1 MNIFVYTVPFLLPR
15 KISQQRPSTVVYPD
29 RKATLCDSKLR
40 TLNVDAQCGSDSDLW
55 YYAPWRSPGLT
66 PVNDACGT
74 AGGRVAGQ
82 GQGSQV
88 NFSID
93 AFLSFPN
100 VALFN
105 FFFSAHT
112 TVLLTQS
119 LFSHVF
125 FFWSSPSSYL
135 LLYPEL
141 SQGADYTN
149 TSNAVVG
156 DLGSQLPPLETGTT
170 WKLGEHVEVSWATKA
185 WHGGGYD

>member
-1 MNIFVYTVPFLLPR
+1 M
-15 KISQQRPSTVVYPD
+15 VYPD

-105 FFFSAHT
+105 FFSFCSYNSITHAIT
-112 TVLLTQS
+112 I
-119 LFSHVF
+119 FPCF
-125 FFWSSPSSYL
+125 FFLVFPLVVPVTVSGTLPGRWLHQHFERGGWRPRLAASSSRDGHYL
-135 LLYPEL
+135 EARRARRGLLGDQGLAWRRVWLKHIFFIFFL
-141 SQGADYTN
+141 S
-149 TSNAVVG
+149 
-156 DLGSQLPPLETGTT
+156 
-170 WKLGEHVEVSWATKA
+170 
-185 WHGGGYD
+185 

>member
-1 MNIFVYTVPFLLPR
+1 MSILFVDCGIL
-15 KISQQRPSTVVYPD
+15 QQRPSTVVYPD

-105 FFFSAHT
+105 FFFVAHT

-125 FFWSSPSSYL
+125 FF
-135 LLYPEL
+135 
-141 SQGADYTN
+141 G
-149 TSNAVVG
+149 
-156 DLGSQLPPLETGTT
+156 LPPRRTCYCIRNSLRALITPTLRT
-170 WKLGEHVEVSWATKA
+170 RWLAT
-185 WHGGGYD
+185 